1 MHPTISQPHAPTY
14 SVPTRLAEIREIG
27 HTVISCHDGRI
38 LIQDPCQETEI
49 DVTAKF
55 KNPEIEDL
63 QDLLWILDLA

>member
-1 MHPTISQPHAPTY
+1 MHPTISQPPAPTY
-14 SVPTRLAEIREIG
+14 SIPTRLREIREIG
-27 HTVISCHDGRI
+27 HNVISCHDGRI
-38 LIQDPCQETEI
+38 LLQDPCHKTEI